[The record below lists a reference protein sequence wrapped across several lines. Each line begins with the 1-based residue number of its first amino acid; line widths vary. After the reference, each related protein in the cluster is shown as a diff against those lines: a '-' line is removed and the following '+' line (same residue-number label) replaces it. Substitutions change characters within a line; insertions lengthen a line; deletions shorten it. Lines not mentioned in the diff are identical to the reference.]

1 MSSVYSEADMDDIEA
16 GRCLYCG
23 EVDDHR
29 PDCPH
34 AGGLGEARGDEVC
47 AECARGFAVGE
58 PYLAE
63 PDMVC
68 LPCAVLGT
76 L

>member
-1 MSSVYSEADMDDIEA
+1 MSHVYSEADIDDIAE
-16 GRCLYCG
+16 GRCLFCDL
-23 EVDDHR
+23 VDEHR

-47 AECARGFAVGE
+47 SECARGFAVGE

-63 PDMVC
+63 SDVTC
-68 LPCAVLGT
+68 LPCAVLAD